1 MGAAPEVCGCH
12 VIFRPRVRASGL
24 RRLRGGRVEL
34 AKCFGGGNAE
44 EGGRFG
50 GTGGNLSPGGTT
62 DGGRRHVGGGAK
74 ETVLQ
79 GEPGEA
85 RPGDRGLGPGSGDRG
100 RAELAPPG
108 LAGKRRPVFRL
119 CRGTGCA
126 HLGGSEKALEGR
138 LVDFTARGLPS
149 LMT

>member
-34 AKCFGGGNAE
+34 AKCFGGGRAE

-50 GTGGNLSPGGTT
+50 GTGRNLSPAGTT

-74 ETVLQ
+74 EAVLQ

-85 RPGDRGLGPGSGDRG
+85 RPGDRGLG
-100 RAELAPPG
+100 LA
-108 LAGKRRPVFRL
+108 
-119 CRGTGCA
+119 RGTAGERSWLPRAGGEEETRFPTVQGHGVCA
-126 HLGGSEKALEGR
+126 SRR
-138 LVDFTARGLPS
+138 L
-149 LMT
+149 